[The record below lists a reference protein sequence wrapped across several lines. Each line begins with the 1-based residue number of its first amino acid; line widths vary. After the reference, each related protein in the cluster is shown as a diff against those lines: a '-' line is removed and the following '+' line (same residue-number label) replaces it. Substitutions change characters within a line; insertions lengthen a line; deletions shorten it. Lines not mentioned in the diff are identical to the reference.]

1 MRRSVAVPV
10 LAVVALV
17 APAAGAQPAVD
28 VRRDAPA
35 PAPAMDIEYGTAN
48 GKRLL
53 LDAYVPPAGEGRRP
67 AVVMIHGGGWRAG
80 DKASWRPEAEQLAAR
95 GWVAF
100 SVNYRLDEPAVFP
113 AEIDDVQ
120 AAVRWV
126 RAHAQEYGVDPARIA
141 AIGESAGG
149 HLAAM
154 LATLG
159 RGDLDRDARIRVG
172 AAWSPPVDLTAL
184 AGSRGAG
191 WIGPLLGCNRET
203 CPDRLA
209 QSSPIT
215 HVDASDAPLYLVSST
230 QELVP
235 LSQSQAMAER
245 LKAAGV
251 DHRLDV
257 YPGNRHALDFRA
269 DAFGPTVAFLE
280 KHLETAPED
289 DGPPPYMEAAVAVT
303 VLGAAGALLLRRRHS
318 RSAQGAARAQGP
330 PAGPGRPPER
340 ATGP

>member
-1 MRRSVAVPV
+1 MRRPVVVLV

-17 APAAGAQPAVD
+17 APAAGAQGPVD
-28 VRRDAPA
+28 VRR
-35 PAPAMDIEYGTAN
+35 DIEYGTAN

-53 LDAYVPPAGEGRRP
+53 LDAYVPPAGEHTRP

-80 DKASWRPEAEQLAAR
+80 DKASWQPEAEQLAAK

-100 SVNYRLDEPAVFP
+100 SINYRLDEPAVFP
-113 AEIDDVQ
+113 AEIDDAQ

-126 RAHAQEYGVDPARIA
+126 RAHAEEFKVDPARIA
-141 AIGESAGG
+141 AVGESAGG

-159 RGDLDRDARIRVG
+159 RGALDRGARIRVG

-184 AGSRGAG
+184 AGSRGPG
-191 WIGPLLGCNRET
+191 WIGPLLGCNRDT
-203 CPDRLA
+203 CPDQLA
-209 QSSPIT
+209 QSSPVT
-215 HVDASDAPLYLVSST
+215 HVDGTDAPLYLVSST
-230 QELVP
+230 EELVP
-235 LSQSQAMAER
+235 LSQSQALAER
-245 LKAAGV
+245 LEAAGV

-280 KHLETAPED
+280 KHLEATPED
-289 DGPPPYMEAAVAVT
+289 GETPPYMEAAVTVT
-303 VLGAAGALLLRRRHS
+303 VLGSAGALLLRRR
-318 RSAQGAARAQGP
+318 RLTRTP
-330 PAGPGRPPER
+330 VRP
-340 ATGP
+340 

>member
-1 MRRSVAVPV
+1 MRRMAAVLV
-10 LAVVALV
+10 LALVALV
-17 APAAGAQPAVD
+17 APAAGAQPSVD

-35 PAPAMDIEYGTAN
+35 PAPVIDIEYGTAN

-67 AVVMIHGGGWRAG
+67 AVVMIHGGGWRVG
-80 DKASWRPEAEQLAAR
+80 DKASWRPEAERLATK

-113 AEIDDVQ
+113 AEIEDVQ

-126 RAHAQEYGVDPARIA
+126 RAHAEEYKVDSARIA

-159 RGDLDRDARIRVG
+159 SGALDRDARIRVG

-191 WIGPLLGCNRET
+191 WIGPLLGCNQQT

-209 QSSPIT
+209 QSSPVT
-215 HVDASDAPLYLVSST
+215 HVDGTDAPVYLVSST
-230 QELVP
+230 EELVP

-257 YPGNRHALDFRA
+257 YAGNRHALDFRD
-269 DAFGPTVAFLE
+269 DAWNPTLAFLE
-280 KHLETAPED
+280 THLAAAPKED
-289 DGPPPYMEAAVAVT
+289 GAPPLLEAAVAIA
-303 VLGAAGALLLRRRHS
+303 VLGAAGALLLVRRR
-318 RSAQGAARAQGP
+318 R
-330 PAGPGRPPER
+330 RP
-340 ATGP
+340 

>member
-1 MRRSVAVPV
+1 V
-10 LAVVALV
+10 LLAFALLATFV
-17 APAAGAQPAVD
+17 PAAGAQPSVD
-28 VRRDAPA
+28 VHS
-35 PAPAMDIEYGTAN
+35 DIEYGTAN

-53 LDAYVPPAGEGRRP
+53 LDAYVPAAGEDRP

-80 DKASWRPEAEQLAAR
+80 DKASWRPEAEKLAAR

-113 AEIDDVQ
+113 AEIDDVG

-126 RAHAQEYGVDPARIA
+126 RAHAREYRVDPGRIG

-149 HLAAM
+149 HLTAV

-159 RGDLDRDARIRVG
+159 TGDLDRDARIRVG

-184 AGSRGAG
+184 SGSRGAG

-203 CPDRLA
+203 CPDLLA
-209 QSSPIT
+209 HSSPVT
-215 HVDASDAPLYLVSST
+215 HVDGTDAPLYLASST
-230 QELVP
+230 EELVP

-245 LKAAGV
+245 LGAAGV

-269 DAFGPTVAFLE
+269 DAWAPTLAFLE
-280 KHLETAPED
+280 KHLATAPEE
-289 DGPPPYMEAAVAVT
+289 DGAPPLLEAALALT
-303 VLGAAGALLLRRRHS
+303 VLGAAGALLLRRR
-318 RSAQGAARAQGP
+318 RW
-330 PAGPGRPPER
+330 PAGPERP
-340 ATGP
+340 

>member
-1 MRRSVAVPV
+1 MRRLAGV
-10 LAVVALV
+10 LDLALALMAVVA
-17 APAAGAQPAVD
+17 PAGAGARAGGD
-28 VRRDAPA
+28 VRRDVQ
-35 PAPAMDIEYGTAN
+35 YGTAN
-48 GKRLL
+48 GKPLL
-53 LDAYVPPAGEGRRP
+53 LDAYVPAAGEERRP
-67 AVVMIHGGGWRAG
+67 AVVMIHGGGWRVG
-80 DKASWRPEAEQLAAR
+80 DKASWQPEAEQLVAK

-100 SVNYRLDEPAVFP
+100 SINYRLDEPAVFP

-126 RAHAQEYGVDPARIA
+126 RAHAEEYRIDPGRIA

-159 RGDLDRDARIRVG
+159 TGPLDRDARIRVG

-215 HVDASDAPLYLVSST
+215 HVDMSDAPLYLVNST
-230 QELVP
+230 RELVP
-235 LSQSQAMAER
+235 LSQSEAMAER

-257 YPGNRHALDFRA
+257 YQGARHALDFRA
-269 DAFGPTVAFLE
+269 DAWGPTVAFLE
-280 KHLETAPED
+280 KHLAPAPATEE
-289 DGPPPYMEAAVAVT
+289 GWPVA
-303 VLGAAGALLLRRRHS
+303 LIAGAGALAAMAASLLWRRRAS
-318 RSAQGAARAQGP
+318 KP
-330 PAGPGRPPER
+330 
-340 ATGP
+340 

>member
-1 MRRSVAVPV
+1 MTVRVAVALV
-10 LAVVALV
+10 LAVGALV
-17 APAAGAQPAVD
+17 APAAGAQAPVD
-28 VRRDAPA
+28 VRR
-35 PAPAMDIEYGTAN
+35 DIEYGTAN

-53 LDAYVPPAGEGRRP
+53 LDAYVPPAGEDRRP

-80 DKASWRPEAEQLAAR
+80 DKASWRPEAEKLAAK

-113 AEIDDVQ
+113 AEIDDVG

-126 RAHAQEYGVDPARIA
+126 RAHAEEYRVDPARIG

-149 HLAAM
+149 HLTAM

-159 RGDLDRDARIRVG
+159 TGGVDRDARVRVG

-191 WIGPLLGCNRET
+191 WIRPLLGCNRET
-203 CPDRLA
+203 CPDLLA
-209 QSSPIT
+209 QSSPVT
-215 HVDASDAPLYLVSST
+215 HVDGTDAPLYLASST
-230 QELVP
+230 EELVP

-269 DAFGPTVAFLE
+269 DAWAPTLAFLE
-280 KHLETAPED
+280 KHLAGTPEED
-289 DGPPPYMEAAVAVT
+289 DAPPFLEAALAVT
-303 VLGAAGALLLRRRHS
+303 ILGAAGALLLRRR
-318 RSAQGAARAQGP
+318 RW
-330 PAGPGRPPER
+330 PAGPERPPER
-340 ATGP
+340 ATRP

>member
-1 MRRSVAVPV
+1 MRRSVMVVV
-10 LAVVALV
+10 LAVVALG
-17 APAAGAQPAVD
+17 APAAGAQAPVD
-28 VRRDAPA
+28 IRRDV
-35 PAPAMDIEYGTAN
+35 EYGTAN

-53 LDAYVPPAGEGRRP
+53 LDAYVPAAGEDRRP

-80 DKASWRPEAEQLAAR
+80 DKASWRPEAEQVAAK

-126 RAHAQEYGVDPARIA
+126 RAHAEEYRVDPARIA

-149 HLAAM
+149 HLTAM

-191 WIGPLLGCNRET
+191 WIGPLLGCNQQT

-209 QSSPIT
+209 ESSPVT
-215 HVDASDAPLYLVSST
+215 HVDGTDAPLYLVSST
-230 QELVP
+230 EELVP

-269 DAFGPTVAFLE
+269 DAWAPTLAFLE
-280 KHLETAPED
+280 KHLAAGSEEDEAP
-289 DGPPPYMEAAVAVT
+289 PFLEAALAVT
-303 VLGAAGALLLRRRHS
+303 VLGAAAALILRRRS
-318 RSAQGAARAQGP
+318 
-330 PAGPGRPPER
+330 PAGPERPPER
-340 ATGP
+340 ATRP

>member
-1 MRRSVAVPV
+1 MVVV
-10 LAVVALV
+10 LAVVALG
-17 APAAGAQPAVD
+17 APAAGAQAPVD
-28 VRRDAPA
+28 IRRDV
-35 PAPAMDIEYGTAN
+35 EYGTAN

-53 LDAYVPPAGEGRRP
+53 LDAYVPPAGEDRRP

-80 DKASWRPEAEQLAAR
+80 DKASWRPEAERLAAK

-100 SVNYRLDEPAVFP
+100 SINYRLDEPAVFP
-113 AEIDDVQ
+113 AEIDDAR

-126 RAHAQEYGVDPARIA
+126 RAHAEEYKVDPARIA

-159 RGDLDRDARIRVG
+159 SGDLDDGARIRVG
-172 AAWSPPVDLTAL
+172 AAWSPPVDFTAL

-191 WIGPLLGCNRET
+191 WVGPLLGCNQQT
-203 CPDRLA
+203 CPDLLA
-209 QSSPIT
+209 QSSPVT
-215 HVDASDAPLYLVSST
+215 HVDRTDAPLYLVSST
-230 QELVP
+230 DELVP
-235 LSQSQAMAER
+235 LSQSQAMAAR

-269 DAFGPTVAFLE
+269 DAWAPTLEFLE
-280 KHLETAPED
+280 KHLAAPAEED
-289 DGPPPYMEAAVAVT
+289 DEAPPWAEAAMAVT
-303 VLGAAGALLLRRRHS
+303 VLGAAGALLLQRRR
-318 RSAQGAARAQGP
+318 RATGP
-330 PAGPGRPPER
+330 ERPPER

>member
-1 MRRSVAVPV
+1 MRR
-10 LAVVALV
+10 LALLLAFALLALV
-17 APAAGAQPAVD
+17 PPTAGAQPSFD
-28 VRRDAPA
+28 IRRDV
-35 PAPAMDIEYGTAN
+35 EYGTAN

-53 LDAYVPPAGEGRRP
+53 LDAYVPPAGEERRP
-67 AVVMIHGGGWRAG
+67 AVVMIHGGGWRVG
-80 DKASWRPEAEQLAAR
+80 DKASWQPEAERLATK

-100 SVNYRLDEPAVFP
+100 SVNYRLDEPSVFP
-113 AEIDDVQ
+113 AEIEDVQ

-126 RAHAQEYGVDPARIA
+126 RAHAEEYNVDPARIA

-159 RGDLDRDARIRVG
+159 SGALDRDARIRVG

-209 QSSPIT
+209 QSSPVT
-215 HVDASDAPLYLVSST
+215 HVDGTDAPLYLVSST
-230 QELVP
+230 EELVP

-245 LKAAGV
+245 LEAAGV

-257 YPGNRHALDFRA
+257 YPGKRHALDFRD
-269 DAFGPTVAFLE
+269 DAWTPTLAFLE
-280 KHLETAPED
+280 THLAKSPNEGSSSATVFGA
-289 DGPPPYMEAAVAVT
+289 AAVAVLALAVAL
-303 VLGAAGALLLRRRHS
+303 VLRARRR
-318 RSAQGAARAQGP
+318 RPARP
-330 PAGPGRPPER
+330 
-340 ATGP
+340 

>member
-1 MRRSVAVPV
+1 MV
-10 LAVVALV
+10 LVVALVTFV
-17 APAAGAQPAVD
+17 APAAGARPSVD
-28 VRRDAPA
+28 VRRDV
-35 PAPAMDIEYGTAN
+35 EYGTVN

-53 LDAYVPPAGEGRRP
+53 LDAYVPAAGTGRRP

-80 DKASWRPEAEQLAAR
+80 DKASWRPEAERVAAK

-100 SVNYRLDEPAVFP
+100 SINYRLDEPAVFP

-126 RAHAQEYGVDPARIA
+126 RAHAEEYKVDPARIA

-149 HLAAM
+149 HLTAM

-159 RGDLDRDARIRVG
+159 SGALDREARIRVG
-172 AAWSPPVDLTAL
+172 AAWSPPVELTAL

-191 WIGPLLGCNRET
+191 WIGPLLGCNQQT
-203 CPDRLA
+203 CADRLA
-209 QSSPIT
+209 QSSPVN
-215 HVDASDAPLYLVSST
+215 HVDGTDAPLYLVNST
-230 QELVP
+230 EELVP

-269 DAFGPTVAFLE
+269 YAWAPTLAFLD
-280 KHLETAPED
+280 KHLATAEED
-289 DGPPPYMEAAVAVT
+289 ESPPFLEAALAVT
-303 VLGAAGALLLRRRHS
+303 VLGAVGVLLLQRRR
-318 RSAQGAARAQGP
+318 RPARP
-330 PAGPGRPPER
+330 
-340 ATGP
+340 

>member
-1 MRRSVAVPV
+1 MRRLPV
-10 LAVVALV
+10 LLAFAALLALV
-17 APAAGAQPAVD
+17 APAAGAQPSFDIRPD
-28 VRRDAPA
+28 V
-35 PAPAMDIEYGTAN
+35 EYGTAN

-53 LDAYVPPAGEGRRP
+53 LDAYVPTGGEGRRP
-67 AVVMIHGGGWRAG
+67 AVVMIHGGGWRLG
-80 DKASWRPEAEQLAAR
+80 DKASWRPEAERLAAK

-100 SVNYRLDEPAVFP
+100 SINYRLDEPAVFP

-126 RAHAQEYGVDPARIA
+126 RAHAEEYRIDPARIA

-159 RGDLDRDARIRVG
+159 SGARDRDARIRVG

-184 AGSRGAG
+184 AGSRGAS

-209 QSSPIT
+209 QSSPVT
-215 HVDASDAPLYLVSST
+215 HVDSSDAPLYLVSST
-230 QELVP
+230 AELVP

-251 DHRLDV
+251 EHRLDV
-257 YPGNRHALDFRA
+257 YPGNRHALDFRD
-269 DAFGPTVAFLE
+269 DAWSPTLAFLE
-280 KHLETAPED
+280 THLAAASED
-289 DGPPPYMEAAVAVT
+289 GSSSATVFGAAAIAVSAVAVAL
-303 VLGAAGALLLRRRHS
+303 VLRRRRHS
-318 RSAQGAARAQGP
+318 ARGAARAQASPVGP
-330 PAGPGRPPER
+330 
-340 ATGP
+340 

>member
-1 MRRSVAVPV
+1 VPRPGAL
-10 LAVVALV
+10 LAFALL
-17 APAAGAQPAVD
+17 ALLSPTAGAQAPVD
-28 VRRDAPA
+28 VRR
-35 PAPAMDIEYGTAN
+35 DIEYGTAN

-53 LDAYVPPAGEGRRP
+53 LDAYVPPAGKERRP

-80 DKASWRPEAEQLAAR
+80 DKASWRPEAEQLAAK

-100 SVNYRLDEPAVFP
+100 SINYRLDEPAVFP
-113 AEIDDVQ
+113 AEIDDAQ

-126 RAHAQEYGVDPARIA
+126 RAHADEYQVDPSRIA

-149 HLAAM
+149 HLTAM

-159 RGDLDRDARIRVG
+159 SGRLDQDARIRVG

-184 AGSRGAG
+184 AGSRGPS
-191 WIGPLLGCNRET
+191 WIGPLLGCDRET

-209 QSSPIT
+209 QSSPVT
-215 HVDASDAPLYLVSST
+215 HVDGSDAPLYLVNST
-230 QELVP
+230 EELVP

-245 LKAAGV
+245 LRAAGV

-269 DAFGPTVAFLE
+269 DAWAPTLAFLE
-280 KHLETAPED
+280 KHLAAASED
-289 DGPPPYMEAAVAVT
+289 DGAPPLMEAAFAVT
-303 VLGAAGALLLRRRHS
+303 VLGAVGAVLLGRRR
-318 RSAQGAARAQGP
+318 AA
-330 PAGPGRPPER
+330 AGPERPPER
-340 ATGP
+340 ATRP